1 MDLDLPSVT
10 RDAQRVFEVVRD
22 GGVALI
28 PLDVAYALIASTP
41 AAVRRVYEA
50 KGRDYGKPM
59 GLVGGQPAHEAL
71 HQLDDARRAMVRAIT
86 VEHDLPLSVVA
97 PYRSGHAYLAGLD
110 PFVLETSTRDGTLNL
125 LLNAGVLRTQLAS
138 LCWAQGVAIVGTS
151 ANLSLSGSRYSVQ
164 TIDPA
169 IVRACDVVIDCGVS
183 RYVNTAGQSSTII
196 DFGTMRLLRQGVCG
210 DAILSLL
217 RSRFGVSL
225 S

>member
-1 MDLDLPSVT
+1 M
-10 RDAQRVFEVVRD
+10 
-22 GGVALI
+22 
-28 PLDVAYALIASTP
+28 
-41 AAVRRVYEA
+41 
-50 KGRDYGKPM
+50 
-59 GLVGGQPAHEAL
+59 
-71 HQLDDARRAMVRAIT
+71 
-86 VEHDLPLSVVA
+86 
-97 PYRSGHAYLAGLD
+97 
-110 PFVLETSTRDGTLNL
+110 LETSTRDGTLNL

-138 LCWAQGVAIVGTS
+138 LCWAQGVAMVGTS

-169 IVRACDVVIDCGVS
+169 IVRACDVVIDYGVS

-196 DFGTMRLLRQGVCG
+196 DFGAMRLLRQGVCG